1 MDPQNEKQQ
10 PANYVP
16 PDHQLPEID
25 SITAN
30 KKKQRWP
37 WILLTILVCL
47 ICYWAFFH
55 RGESANAQAQ
65 GGPGGG
71 GRRSFSG
78 PVTITTANATKG
90 DIGVYLD
97 AIGTVT
103 ALYTDSITAQVTGV
117 ITNVHYKEGQVVH
130 KGDPLIDI
138 DPRPFEAQ
146 VMQAQGILE
155 RDQNLLAQAQ
165 MDLQRYQTAWAQNA
179 IQRQT
184 LEDQEKIVLQD
195 QGTVK
200 NDEGTL
206 RYDQVQLAYCHI
218 TAPIDGRVGLRLVD
232 PGNLVSANG
241 STSLVVITQTQPI
254 TVVAT
259 ISEDN
264 LSDVLQQPHHGLNLA
279 LDAWD
284 RMNQKKIASGKV
296 TSYDNQIDTTTG
308 TVKLRA
314 TFDNRNGQLYPNEFV
329 NTRLLVK
336 TLHDQVLLPSS
347 AIQHNGTVAFVYVIQ
362 NSQAVLRKVKTGVSD
377 DGKTAV
383 QGVND
388 GEVVAD
394 SSFEKLQNGS
404 KVIVSRQPLPGNP
417 GSSSDASSSGGGDEQ

>member
-1 MDPQNEKQQ
+1 MNPQNENSK
-10 PANYVP
+10 PENYISQ
-16 PDHQLPEID
+16 DHQLPE
-25 SITAN
+25 SEAPAG
-30 KKKQRWP
+30 KKKTYWP
-37 WILLTILVCL
+37 WVLLIILVGL

-55 RGESANAQAQ
+55 HGESANAQPQSGA
-65 GGPGGG
+65 GA
-71 GRRSFSG
+71 GRRSMTG
-78 PVTITTANATKG
+78 PVTITTVTATKG
-90 DIGVYLD
+90 DIGVYLA

-103 ALYTDSITAQVTGV
+103 ALYTDSISAQVTGV
-117 ITNVHYKEGQVVH
+117 ITSVHYKEGQVVH

-146 VMQAQGILE
+146 VMQAEGLLE

-165 MDLQRYQTAWAQNA
+165 MDLQRYQVAWKQNA

-218 TAPIDGRVGLRLVD
+218 ASPINGRVGLRLVD
-232 PGNLVSANG
+232 PGNLVTANG
-241 STSLVVITQTQPI
+241 TTSLVVITQTQPI

-264 LSDVLQQPHHGLNLA
+264 LCEVLQQPQHGLNLP

-284 RMNQKKIASGKV
+284 RMNQKKIATGKV

-314 TFDNRNGQLYPNEFV
+314 SFDNRDGRLYPNEFV

-336 TLHDQVLLPSS
+336 TLHNQVLLPSS
-347 AIQHNGTVAFVYVIQ
+347 AIQHNGTAAFVYVIQ
-362 NSQAVLRKVKTGVSD
+362 NSKAVLRNVKTGVTD

-383 QGVND
+383 QGLNE
-388 GEVVAD
+388 GEIVAD
-394 SSFEKLQNGS
+394 SSFEKLQNGVQVTIS
-404 KVIVSRQPLPGNP
+404 QQP
-417 GSSSDASSSGGGDEQ
+417 ASSGSGGASTSGDGGDQ

>member
-1 MDPQNEKQQ
+1 MDHQNENNQSE
-10 PANYVP
+10 NYIP
-16 PDHQLPEID
+16 QDHQLPEPE
-25 SITAN
+25 TPAR
-30 KKKQRWP
+30 KKKTYWP
-37 WILLTILVCL
+37 WVLLVLLVGL

-55 RGESANAQAQ
+55 HGESANAQPQ
-65 GGPGGG
+65 PGAGA
-71 GRRSFSG
+71 GRRGMTG
-78 PVTITTANATKG
+78 PVTITTVTAAKG
-90 DIGVYLD
+90 DIGVYLA

-103 ALYTDSITAQVTGV
+103 ALYTDSINAQVTGV
-117 ITNVHYKEGQVVH
+117 ITAVHYKEGQIVH

-146 VMQAQGILE
+146 VMQAQGLLE

-165 MDLQRYQTAWAQNA
+165 MDLERYQIAWKQNA

-218 TAPIDGRVGLRLVD
+218 TSPIDGRVGLRLVD
-232 PGNLVSANG
+232 PGNLVTANAT
-241 STSLVVITQTQPI
+241 TSLVVITQTQPI

-264 LSDVLQQPHHGLNLA
+264 LSEVLQQPQHGLNLR

-314 TFDNRNGQLYPNEFV
+314 TFDNKKGQLYPNEFV

-347 AIQHNGTVAFVYVIQ
+347 AIQHNGAAAFVYVIQ
-362 NSQAVLRKVKTGVSD
+362 NSKAVLRNVKTGITD
-377 DGKTAV
+377 DGKTVV
-383 QGVND
+383 QGVNE

-404 KVIVSRQPLPGNP
+404 QVTISQQALP
-417 GSSSDASSSGGGDEQ
+417 GSSGGASTAGDGGDQ